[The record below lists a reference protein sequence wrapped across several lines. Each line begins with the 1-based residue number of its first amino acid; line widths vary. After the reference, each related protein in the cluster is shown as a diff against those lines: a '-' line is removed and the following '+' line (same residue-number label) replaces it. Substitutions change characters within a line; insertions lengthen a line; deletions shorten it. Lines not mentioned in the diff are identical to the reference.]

1 MEIDASSLRSFVGT
15 IQVKYI
21 FDLSEA
27 DDFVK
32 LIIEDLELD
41 FDIGK
46 VGVINFSF
54 VFKYDENP
62 SFTLSWECMKI
73 EVGSTKNLYFYFYSP
88 VGDLTENIDNYVHV

>member
-1 MEIDASSLRSFVGT
+1 MRVVWMMEIDASSLRSFVGT
-15 IQVKYI
+15 VQIKYI
-21 FDLSEA
+21 LDLSEA

-54 VFKYDENP
+54 VFKYDEK
-62 SFTLSWECMKI
+62 SFIHFELGMH
-73 EVGSTKNLYFYFYSP
+73 
-88 VGDLTENIDNYVHV
+88 EN